1 MPNIET
7 SVSASIA
14 LAEPIWRL
22 AGEAALRMRYWDDEC
37 VLFHGATGD
46 THRLPDVV
54 GRLLERIAAA
64 PAGVAALSDAI
75 DLHQDDVALSL
86 AELERLDIVEMVR

>member
-1 MPNIET
+1 MSSTQPST
-7 SVSASIA
+7 PASTA
-14 LAEPIWRL
+14 VAEPLWRL
-22 AGEAALRMRYWDDEC
+22 AGDAALRMHYWDDEC

-46 THRLPDVV
+46 THRLPDAV
-54 GRLLERIAAA
+54 GRLLERVAAA

-86 AELERLDIVEMVR
+86 AELERLDIVEVVR